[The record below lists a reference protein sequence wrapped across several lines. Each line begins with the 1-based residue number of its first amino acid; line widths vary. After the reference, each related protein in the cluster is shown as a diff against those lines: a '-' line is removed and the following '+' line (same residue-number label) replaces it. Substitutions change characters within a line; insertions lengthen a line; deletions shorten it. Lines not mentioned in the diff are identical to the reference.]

1 MPNAI
6 PSTVLPLRQRE
17 SVTAYGIK
25 MIELEGK
32 YQLSGSES
40 TLVLVQYDGV
50 ILHVWHL
57 AEPFHRLVFSD
68 VFQISSSFSKKRH
81 TIKLPNGGKIDS
93 LDQTAMALL
102 CQEYKKRRDAST
114 FGMVRNWAIAILG
127 SMSLMIGLWSLAYR
141 GIL

>member
-1 MPNAI
+1 
-6 PSTVLPLRQRE
+6 
-17 SVTAYGIK
+17 

-32 YQLSGSES
+32 YQLSGSGSES

-81 TIKLPNGGKIDS
+81 TIKLPNGGKIDI

-102 CQEYKKRRDAST
+102 CQEHKKRRDAST
-114 FGMVRNWAIAILG
+114 FSMLRNWAIAILG
-127 SMSLMIGLWSLAYR
+127 FMSLMIGLWSLAHR

>member
-6 PSTVLPLRQRE
+6 PSTALPLRQRE
-17 SVTAYGIK
+17 SVTAYGLK

-114 FGMVRNWAIAILG
+114 FSMVRNWAIAILG